1 MEHSSAVWIGVTD
14 RLRGIPSVN
23 SMKKNLETSS
33 RLWRAD
39 ELPLLEQMRLDSA
52 SFSPSEAQIAR
63 LVRADPHSVM
73 TSSVTELAQLS
84 NTSVGSVV
92 RFCQRFGLHGFQ
104 EFKLLLSRETALPQ
118 GGMEALDDDDPLTAT
133 VLGTLRESSAA
144 LEATAAHLDSSAVAA
159 IVMALGNARRVR
171 FAAVGTSAPLALDAA
186 YRFTTLGLDATF
198 TPDFIAQEVIARGLD
213 ERDVCFV
220 ISHTGSTTS
229 TLDVARTAARS
240 KAVVVGITS
249 FLSSP
254 LTEIADAVLVA
265 GSSETRYRVE
275 AMTSRIV
282 HLSLIDAIYSVLAM
296 RLDGAA
302 EARAASEA
310 LVNSHRI

>member
-1 MEHSSAVWIGVTD
+1 MN
-14 RLRGIPSVN
+14 RQP
-23 SMKKNLETSS
+23 ETVS
-33 RLWRAD
+33 RLWRSD
-39 ELPLLEQMRLDSA
+39 EQPILEQIRRDSTA
-52 SFSPSEAQIAR
+52 FSPSEAQIAR
-63 LVRADPHSVM
+63 VVRADPHSVM
-73 TSSVTELAQLS
+73 TYSVTELAQVS
-84 NTSVGSVV
+84 STSVGSVV

-104 EFKLLLSRETALPQ
+104 EFKLLLSRETVLPQ
-118 GGMEALDDDDPLTAT
+118 RPAATHDDDPVTAT

-144 LEATAAHLDSSAVAA
+144 LEDAAAHLDPSTVAA
-159 IVMALGNARRVR
+159 IVTALVKARRVR
-171 FAAVGTSAPLALDAA
+171 FAAVGTSAPLASDAA
-186 YRFTTLGLDATF
+186 YRFTTLGLDAAF

-229 TLDVARTAARS
+229 TLDVARTAVRS

-254 LTEIADAVLVA
+254 LAEFADLLLVA
-265 GSSETRYRVE
+265 GSLETRYRVE

-282 HLSLIDAIYSVLAM
+282 HLSLIDAVYSVLAVQ
-296 RLDGAA
+296 LDGAP

-310 LVNSHRI
+310 VVNSHRI

>member
-1 MEHSSAVWIGVTD
+1 MNKPPES
-14 RLRGIPSVN
+14 
-23 SMKKNLETSS
+23 TS
-33 RLWRAD
+33 RFWRAD
-39 ELPLLEQMRLDSA
+39 EQPILEQIHRASA

-63 LVRADPHSVM
+63 AVRADPHSVM
-73 TSSVTELAQLS
+73 TYSVTELAQLS
-84 NTSVGSVV
+84 STSVGSVV

-104 EFKLLLSRETALPQ
+104 EFKLLLSRETVPPQSQDAAL
-118 GGMEALDDDDPLTAT
+118 DDDPLTAT
-133 VLGTLRESSAA
+133 VLGTLRESSGA
-144 LEATAAHLDSSAVAA
+144 LEAAAAHLDPSAVAA
-159 IVMALGNARRVR
+159 IVTALVNARRVR
-171 FAAVGTSAPLALDAA
+171 FAAVGTSAPLASDAA
-186 YRFTTLGLDATF
+186 YRFTTLGLDAAF
-198 TPDFIAQEVIARGLD
+198 TPDFIAQEVVASGLD

-229 TLDVARTAARS
+229 TLDVARTAAKS

-254 LTEIADAVLVA
+254 LADIADALLVA

-296 RLDGAA
+296 RLDGAP

>member
-1 MEHSSAVWIGVTD
+1 MN
-14 RLRGIPSVN
+14 RQP
-23 SMKKNLETSS
+23 ETVS
-33 RLWRAD
+33 RLWRSD
-39 ELPLLEQMRLDSA
+39 EQPILEQIRRDSA
-52 SFSPSEAQIAR
+52 AFSPSEAQIAR
-63 LVRADPHSVM
+63 VVRADPHSVM
-73 TSSVTELAQLS
+73 TYSVTELAQVS
-84 NTSVGSVV
+84 STSVGSVV
-92 RFCQRFGLHGFQ
+92 RFCQHGFQ
-104 EFKLLLSRETALPQ
+104 EFKLLLSRETVLPQ
-118 GGMEALDDDDPLTAT
+118 RPAATHDDDPVTAT

-144 LEATAAHLDSSAVAA
+144 LEDAAAHLDPSTVVA
-159 IVMALGNARRVR
+159 IVTALVKARRVR
-171 FAAVGTSAPLALDAA
+171 FAAVGTSAPLASDAA
-186 YRFTTLGLDATF
+186 YRFTTLGLDAAF

-229 TLDVARTAARS
+229 TLDVARTAVRS

-254 LTEIADAVLVA
+254 LAEFADLLLVA

-296 RLDGAA
+296 QLEGAP

-310 LVNSHRI
+310 VVNSHRI

>member
-1 MEHSSAVWIGVTD
+1 
-14 RLRGIPSVN
+14 
-23 SMKKNLETSS
+23 MKKQFESVS

-39 ELPLLEQMRLDSA
+39 EQPILEQIRLDSA

-63 LVRADPHSVM
+63 AVRADPRAVM
-73 TSSVTELAQLS
+73 MYSVTELAQLS

-104 EFKLLLSRETALPQ
+104 EFKLLLSRETAVPQ
-118 GGMEALDDDDPLTAT
+118 SQDVELSDDPLTAT
-133 VLGTLRESSAA
+133 VLRTLRESSAA
-144 LEATAAHLDSSAVAA
+144 LEATAAHLDPAAIAA
-159 IVMALGNARRVR
+159 IVDALMNARRVR

-186 YRFTTLGLDATF
+186 YRFTTLGLDAAF

-213 ERDVCFV
+213 NRDVCFV

-229 TLDVARTAARS
+229 TLDVARAAAQS
-240 KAVVVGITS
+240 QAVVVGITS

-254 LTEIADAVLVA
+254 LTEIADALLVA